1 MNTPDEV
8 LTQELKDE
16 RVKLFLDFSED
27 DLALICRALHRHQS
41 DREGAMRLEE
51 VQRYF
56 GRDKLRKAFKDAYV
70 LWRTARAAYQQ
81 KYGHMPS

>member
-1 MNTPDEV
+1 MNAPDEV
-8 LTQELKDE
+8 LIEELKDE

-51 VQRYF
+51 VQLAF
-56 GRDKLRKAFKDAYV
+56 GRANLRKAFKDAYT
-70 LWRTARAAYQQ
+70 LWRTGRAAYQQ

>member
-1 MNTPDEV
+1 MNAPDGV
-8 LTQELKDE
+8 LIEELKDE
-16 RVKLFLDFSED
+16 RVKLFLDFSEE

-51 VQRYF
+51 VKLAF
-56 GRDKLRKAFKDAYV
+56 GRDNLHKAFKEAYV